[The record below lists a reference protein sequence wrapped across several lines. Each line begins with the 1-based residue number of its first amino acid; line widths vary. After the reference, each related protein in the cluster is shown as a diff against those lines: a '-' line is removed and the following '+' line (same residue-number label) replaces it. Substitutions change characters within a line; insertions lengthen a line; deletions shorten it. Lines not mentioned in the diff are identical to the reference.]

1 MCTGTVEVIVCG
13 RGPVGTSE
21 AYEAAN
27 APRCMVWSL
36 YTGHMRAHV
45 AARARVL
52 ATWRI
57 RDLDQECH
65 DRVAANGEANI
76 WAWPG
81 RADVDVELSVGGGYS
96 VKGACM

>member
-57 RDLDQECH
+57 RDLDQECMTVLL
-65 DRVAANGEANI
+65 RM
-76 WAWPG
+76 G
-81 RADVDVELSVGGGYS
+81 RPTYGHGQ
-96 VKGACM
+96 GALMWT